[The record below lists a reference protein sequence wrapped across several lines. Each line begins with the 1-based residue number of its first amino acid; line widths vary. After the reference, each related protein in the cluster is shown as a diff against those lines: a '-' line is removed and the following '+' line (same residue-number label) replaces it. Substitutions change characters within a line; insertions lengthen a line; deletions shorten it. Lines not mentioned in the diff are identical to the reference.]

1 MKQLRRLLLAFA
13 FLFTLPHFV
22 SAQTPNGAALYASKC
37 QGCHGSLATPNFSN
51 RTFAGIKAAIV
62 GNVGGMGFLASL
74 TDAELQA
81 IANAL
86 SPPAPPAA
94 PALSV
99 SPSSLSF
106 SYQQGG
112 SAPAAQSLSVA
123 SGGSYTA
130 AKSASWLSISPTS
143 GTTPGTV
150 NVSVSSGMAA
160 GTYTDNVTIT
170 ASGSTGSPKSVPVT
184 LTVTAAAAAP
194 NGAALYASKC
204 QGCHGSLATSN
215 IVNRTVAGTKA
226 AIAGNVGGLGFLS
239 SLTDAELQAIASVLR
254 PPAPAPALSVAP
266 SSLSF
271 SYQQGGSAPASQ
283 PIMVTSSSGTQLAY
297 TVAASGGAWL
307 SATPMSGTTPGT
319 VNVSVVNPAS
329 MTVGTYNGMV
339 TITAPAGSP
348 QTVAVT
354 LVVGATTPAP
364 GLNASPKTLSFSYQ
378 SGGGM
383 PAAQPIMIS
392 SGGAQLAYTVA
403 ASGGMWLSATPT
415 SGTTPG
421 TVNISVNPASMAAG
435 TYTGQV
441 TITPS
446 GAGGSAQTVAVTLVV
461 SAGGGTGNSSLK
473 VSPRT
478 LQFSYQTGNHM
489 PSAKKLMITS
499 TGTPLS
505 YKASYS
511 GGSSWLTVSPT
522 GGTTP
527 GTISVSVNPT
537 GMPAGSHSGTID
549 VSAPGAKSISVAV
562 TLMVT
567 SPASDDDDNDEGGHG
582 SGLRADAY
590 VYDPMHSGAVAAQ
603 WVDGV
608 GVPMH
613 NAGNQGL
620 LLSKNASGSAEAQAG
635 AVIKNA
641 QGLTLT
647 ELGFDVREGGQCSA
661 GSPHFVVVTNDDVT
675 HVVGGC
681 VKGTTQT
688 SLALG
693 WKRMRFDPSK
703 PELASPPITP
713 GQQVKSIA
721 VVLDQGPEAGA
732 NAGGGLVV
740 LDNITIN
747 GKVVAKK

>member
-1 MKQLRRLLLAFA
+1 MATGTYTDNVTIPASGAPGSPKLITV
-13 FLFTLPHFV
+13 TLPV
-22 SAQTPNGAALYASKC
+22 AAA
-37 QGCHGSLATPNFSN
+37 
-51 RTFAGIKAAIV
+51 
-62 GNVGGMGFLASL
+62 
-74 TDAELQA
+74 
-81 IANAL
+81 
-86 SPPAPPAA
+86 AA
-94 PALSV
+94 PTLSV
-99 SPSSLSF
+99 SPSLLSF

-130 AKSASWLSISPTS
+130 AKSTSWLSISPTS

-150 NVSVSSGMAA
+150 NVSVSAGMAT

-170 ASGSTGSPKSVPVT
+170 ASGATGSPKSIPVT
-184 LTVTAAAAAP
+184 LTVTAGAAAP

-226 AIAGNVGGLGFLS
+226 AIAGNVGGMGFLS
-239 SLTDAELQAIASVLR
+239 SLTDAELQAIVSALS

-283 PIMVTSSSGTQLAY
+283 PIMVS
-297 TVAASGGAWL
+297 
-307 SATPMSGTTPGT
+307 
-319 VNVSVVNPAS
+319 
-329 MTVGTYNGMV
+329 
-339 TITAPAGSP
+339 
-348 QTVAVT
+348 
-354 LVVGATTPAP
+354 
-364 GLNASPKTLSFSYQ
+364 
-378 SGGGM
+378 
-383 PAAQPIMIS
+383 S

-403 ASGGMWLSATPT
+403 TSGSVWLSATPT

-435 TYTGQV
+435 TYTGNV

-446 GAGGSAQTVAVTLVV
+446 GAAGSAQIVTVTLVV

-473 VSPRT
+473 VSPHT

-499 TGTPLS
+499 AGAPLS

-511 GGSSWLTVSPT
+511 GGSPWLTVSPT

-527 GTISVSVNPT
+527 GTISVSVNPA

-567 SPASDDDDNDEGGHG
+567 SPASDDDDKDEGGQG

-688 SLALG
+688 SLAIG

-721 VVLDQGPEAGA
+721 VILDQGPEAGA

-740 LDNITIN
+740 LDNISIN

>member
-1 MKQLRRLLLAFA
+1 MKLFSKLLLAFA
-13 FLFTLPHFV
+13 ILFGLPHFV
-22 SAQTPNGAALYASKC
+22 SAQTPNGAALYASNC
-37 QGCHGSLATPNFSN
+37 QGCHGSLAASNVSN

-62 GNVGGMGFLASL
+62 GNLGGMGFLSSL
-74 TDAELQA
+74 ADADLQA
-81 IANAL
+81 ISNAL

-112 SAPAAQSLSVA
+112 SAPAARILSVA
-123 SGGSYTA
+123 GGGSYAA
-130 AKSASWLSISPTS
+130 AKSTSWLSISPTS

-150 NVSVSSGMAA
+150 NVSVSAGMAT

-170 ASGSTGSPKSVPVT
+170 ASGATGSPKSIPVT
-184 LTVTAAAAAP
+184 LTVTAGAAAP

-226 AIAGNVGGLGFLS
+226 AIAGNVGGMGFLS
-239 SLTDAELQAIASVLR
+239 SLTDAELQAIASALS

-307 SATPMSGTTPGT
+307 SATPTSGTTPGT
-319 VNVSVVNPAS
+319 VNV
-329 MTVGTYNGMV
+329 
-339 TITAPAGSP
+339 
-348 QTVAVT
+348 
-354 LVVGATTPAP
+354 
-364 GLNASPKTLSFSYQ
+364 
-378 SGGGM
+378 
-383 PAAQPIMIS
+383 
-392 SGGAQLAYTVA
+392 
-403 ASGGMWLSATPT
+403 
-415 SGTTPG
+415 
-421 TVNISVNPASMAAG
+421 SVNPASMAAG
-435 TYTGQV
+435 TYTGHV

-473 VSPRT
+473 GSPHT
-478 LQFSYQTGNHM
+478 LQFSYQTGSHM

-499 TGTPLS
+499 AGAPLS

-511 GGSSWLTVSPT
+511 GGSPWLTVSPT

-527 GTISVSVNPT
+527 GTISVSVNPA

-567 SPASDDDDNDEGGHG
+567 SPASDDDDDEGGHG
-582 SGLRADAY
+582 SGLSADAY

-603 WVDGV
+603 WVDGI

-688 SLALG
+688 SLAIG
-693 WKRMRFDPSK
+693 WKRMRFDPS
-703 PELASPPITP
+703 
-713 GQQVKSIA
+713 
-721 VVLDQGPEAGA
+721 
-732 NAGGGLVV
+732 N
-740 LDNITIN
+740 
-747 GKVVAKK
+747 

>member
-1 MKQLRRLLLAFA
+1 MKLFSKLLLAFA
-13 FLFTLPHFV
+13 ILFGLPHFV
-22 SAQTPNGAALYASKC
+22 SAQTPNGAALYASNC
-37 QGCHGSLATPNFSN
+37 QGCHGSLAASNVSN

-62 GNVGGMGFLASL
+62 GNLGGMGFLSSL
-74 TDAELQA
+74 ADADLQA
-81 IANAL
+81 ISNAL

-130 AKSASWLSISPTS
+130 AKSTSWLSISPTS

-150 NVSVSSGMAA
+150 NVSVSAGMAT

-170 ASGSTGSPKSVPVT
+170 ASGATGSPKSIPVT
-184 LTVTAAAAAP
+184 LTVTAGAAAP

-226 AIAGNVGGLGFLS
+226 AIAGNVGGMGFLS
-239 SLTDAELQAIASVLR
+239 SLTDAELQAIVSALS

-283 PIMVTSSSGTQLAY
+283 PIMVSSS
-297 TVAASGGAWL
+297 S
-307 SATPMSGTTPGT
+307 
-319 VNVSVVNPAS
+319 
-329 MTVGTYNGMV
+329 
-339 TITAPAGSP
+339 
-348 QTVAVT
+348 
-354 LVVGATTPAP
+354 
-364 GLNASPKTLSFSYQ
+364 
-378 SGGGM
+378 
-383 PAAQPIMIS
+383 
-392 SGGAQLAYTVA
+392 GAQLAYTVA
-403 ASGGMWLSATPT
+403 TSGGAWLSATPT

-435 TYTGQV
+435 TYTGNV

-446 GAGGSAQTVAVTLVV
+446 GAAGSAQIVTVTLVV

-473 VSPRT
+473 VSPHT

-499 TGTPLS
+499 AGAPLS

-511 GGSSWLTVSPT
+511 GGSPWLTVSPT

-527 GTISVSVNPT
+527 GTISVSVNPA

-567 SPASDDDDNDEGGHG
+567 SPASDDDDDEGGHG
-582 SGLRADAY
+582 SGLSADAY

-603 WVDGV
+603 WVDGI

-688 SLALG
+688 SLAIG

-721 VVLDQGPEAGA
+721 VMLDQGPEAGA

>member
-1 MKQLRRLLLAFA
+1 MKLFSKLLLAFA
-13 FLFTLPHFV
+13 ILFGLPHFV

-37 QGCHGSLATPNFSN
+37 QGCHGSLATSNISN

-112 SAPAAQSLSVA
+112 SAPTAQSLSVA

-194 NGAALYASKC
+194 NGAALYASNC
-204 QGCHGSLATSN
+204 QRCHGSLATHN
-215 IVNRTVAGTKA
+215 ILNRTVAGIKA
-226 AIAGNVGGLGFLS
+226 AIWGNVGGMGSLS
-239 SLTDAELQAIASVLR
+239 SLTDAELQAISSALS

-283 PIMVTSSSGTQLAY
+283 PIMVSSSSGAQLAY

-307 SATPMSGTTPGT
+307 SGTPMSGTTPGT

-329 MTVGTYNGMV
+329 MAVGTYKGMV

-364 GLNASPKTLSFSYQ
+364 GLNASPKTLSFAYQ
-378 SGGGM
+378 SGGGSA
-383 PAAQPIMIS
+383 PAP
-392 SGGAQLAYTVA
+392 
-403 ASGGMWLSATPT
+403 
-415 SGTTPG
+415 
-421 TVNISVNPASMAAG
+421 
-435 TYTGQV
+435 
-441 TITPS
+441 
-446 GAGGSAQTVAVTLVV
+446 
-461 SAGGGTGNSSLK
+461 
-473 VSPRT
+473 
-478 LQFSYQTGNHM
+478 
-489 PSAKKLMITS
+489 
-499 TGTPLS
+499 
-505 YKASYS
+505 
-511 GGSSWLTVSPT
+511 PT
-522 GGTTP
+522 G
-527 GTISVSVNPT
+527 
-537 GMPAGSHSGTID
+537 
-549 VSAPGAKSISVAV
+549 
-562 TLMVT
+562 
-567 SPASDDDDNDEGGHG
+567 EG
-582 SGLRADAY
+582 
-590 VYDPMHSGAVAAQ
+590 
-603 WVDGV
+603 
-608 GVPMH
+608 
-613 NAGNQGL
+613 
-620 LLSKNASGSAEAQAG
+620 
-635 AVIKNA
+635 
-641 QGLTLT
+641 
-647 ELGFDVREGGQCSA
+647 
-661 GSPHFVVVTNDDVT
+661 
-675 HVVGGC
+675 
-681 VKGTTQT
+681 
-688 SLALG
+688 
-693 WKRMRFDPSK
+693 
-703 PELASPPITP
+703 
-713 GQQVKSIA
+713 
-721 VVLDQGPEAGA
+721 
-732 NAGGGLVV
+732 
-740 LDNITIN
+740 
-747 GKVVAKK
+747 